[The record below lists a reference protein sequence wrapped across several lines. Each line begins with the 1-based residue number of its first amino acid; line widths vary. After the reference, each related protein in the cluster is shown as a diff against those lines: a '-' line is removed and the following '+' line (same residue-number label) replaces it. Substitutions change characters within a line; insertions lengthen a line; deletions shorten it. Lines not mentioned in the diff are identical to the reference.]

1 MTVRRVKT
9 YTAETGR
16 VYEYYFV
23 GQRAAL
29 DPSQRATEYIFDV
42 SRHDHG
48 RYAISVFLSDQACQ
62 AWESAHRRQL
72 GSTERYACAKLRLLK
87 GFDEVEDMFASERRL
102 WVEADAIEELLA
114 PLRLE

>member
-23 GQRAAL
+23 GQREAL
-29 DPSQRATEYIFDV
+29 DPSRQAAEYIFDV
-42 SRHDHG
+42 IRHDHG
-48 RYAISVFLSDQACQ
+48 RYAISVFLPRQACQ
-62 AWESAHRRQL
+62 TWEAAHQRQL

-87 GFDEVEDMFASERRL
+87 GFDEIEEMFASGREL
-102 WVEADAIEELLA
+102 WVEAEAIEDLLA
-114 PLRLE
+114 LLRLE